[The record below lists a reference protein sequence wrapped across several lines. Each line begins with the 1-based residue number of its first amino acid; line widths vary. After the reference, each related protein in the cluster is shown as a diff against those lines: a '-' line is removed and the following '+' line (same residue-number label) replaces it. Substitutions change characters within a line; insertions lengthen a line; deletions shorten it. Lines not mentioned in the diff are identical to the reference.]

1 VNVDGGAETG
11 TTVGGAGG
19 DVAEMVIVLEIHRI
33 FDVPSSGNKAL
44 ENLEKGG
51 ALLHRNDAEMVFLV
65 YPHEEGL
72 VLVVVNTT
80 VLGPV
85 AVQVASFEE
94 AVSLLEQE
102 MVFNELLLCF
112 LVHLVKAVVS
122 SFKLTFERGEC
133 LLNLTFEFGATIVAK
148 SGA

>member
-19 DVAEMVIVLEIHRI
+19 DVAEMVIVLERHLL
-33 FDVPSSGNKAL
+33 FDVASSGNKAL

-122 SFKLTFERGEC
+122 SFKLTIERSEC
-133 LLNLTFEFGATIVAK
+133 LLNITFESGATFVAK